1 MHIYIYVY
9 AVQRRAIVAVI
20 DAHHKDL
27 DVNLLASDLID
38 MGIFTTEQCQWLT
51 CLDEKDRRHEAL
63 LYSLLAHK
71 EPDMYHKL
79 VKCIGQRNASIAA
92 DLQGGLAYIAS

>member
-1 MHIYIYVY
+1 MY

-27 DVNLLASDLID
+27 DVNLLASDLMD

-51 CLDEKDRRHEAL
+51 SLDEKDRRHEAL
-63 LYSLLAHK
+63 LYTLLAHE
-71 EPDMYHKL
+71 EPDMYDRL
-79 VKCIGQRNASIAA
+79 VKCIGRRNASIAG
-92 DLQGGLAYIAS
+92 DLEGVLAYYSKYI

>member
-1 MHIYIYVY
+1 MY

-27 DVNLLASDLID
+27 DVNSLASDLKD

-51 CLDEKDRRHEAL
+51 SLDEKDTRYEAL

-71 EPDMYHKL
+71 EPDMYHRL
-79 VKCIGQRNASIAA
+79 VKCIRQRKASIAA
-92 DLQGGLAYIAS
+92 DMEGVLAYIASI

>member
-51 CLDEKDRRHEAL
+51 SLDEKDRRHEAL
-63 LYSLLAHK
+63 LYSLLAHE
-71 EPDMYHKL
+71 EPDMYHRL